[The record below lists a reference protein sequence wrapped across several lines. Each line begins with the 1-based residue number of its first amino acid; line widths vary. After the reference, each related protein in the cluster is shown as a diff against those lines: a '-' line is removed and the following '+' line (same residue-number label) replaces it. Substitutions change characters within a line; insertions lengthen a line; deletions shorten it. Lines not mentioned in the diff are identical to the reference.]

1 MKLIFTTLIAS
12 VIALSAQAKIVGG
25 EGYYRVQN
33 YLTERYIYVTDDKG
47 SLNFQATTAELGAI
61 ELWKNYD
68 KTISDPAT
76 IIYVK
81 DLDGKGRDYDL
92 QTQGTGVHKI
102 IDYPV
107 SIIQNTKTPKV
118 THRVFGRN
126 SGMSKY
132 IGDGTNIPS
141 VINKDQGFVT
151 AQGTGNE
158 EFNLWYFH
166 PVTTNEDQYFGIK
179 PEMRSGV
186 DYYATIY
193 AGFPFSFASQGMK
206 AYYISKV
213 GRGMAALKEINGTVP
228 SGTPVIIRCE
238 ASTPAGNKLNLGGS
252 ANAIHNN
259 KLKGVYFDNPDKI
272 VHYNRTP
279 YNKETMRVLGT
290 LADGSVGFVTAD
302 IQYLPRNKAYLE
314 VPAGSPAN
322 IKLVSEAEFDHEMA
336 SIGSVNMADVK
347 VRIENRILYVEGDA
361 NVEIYTVT
369 GQLVHKGRTHKF
381 ILPAPGVYIVKA
393 GSKVSK
399 LLAR

>member
-12 VIALSAQAKIVGG
+12 VIALSAQARIVGG

-33 YLTERYIYVTDDKG
+33 YMTGRYIYVTDNKG
-47 SLNFQATTAELGAI
+47 ELNFQATTAELGAI

-76 IIYVK
+76 IIFVK

-107 SIIQNTKTPKV
+107 SIIDNTKTPQV

-132 IGDGTNIPS
+132 IGDGTSTPGG
-141 VINKDQGFVT
+141 INNDRGYVT
-151 AQGTGNE
+151 AQGKPNE

-166 PVTTNEDQYFGIK
+166 PVTTSDDQYFGIQ

-193 AGFPFSFASQGMK
+193 AGFPFSTASQGMK
-206 AYYISKV
+206 AYYVSKV
-213 GRGMAALKEINGTVP
+213 GRGMAALKEVKGTVP

-238 ASTPAGNKLNLGGS
+238 ASTPSGNKLNIGGS
-252 ANAIHNN
+252 ANSIDDN
-259 KLKGVYFDNPDKI
+259 KLKGVYFCNTSLK
-272 VHYNRTP
+272 HKNLTP

-290 LADGSVGFVTAD
+290 LDDGSVGFVTAD

-314 VPAGSPAN
+314 VPAGSPAQ
-322 IKLVSEAEFDHEMA
+322 IKLVTEDVFNQA
-336 SIGSVNMADVK
+336 SLNSVNMADIRM
-347 VRIENRILYVEGDA
+347 RIENRILYVDGDA
-361 NVEIYTVT
+361 LIEVYTVT
-369 GQLVHKGRTHKF
+369 GQLVHKGRTRKF